1 MCIEP
6 LRKRTIS
13 GKLYTRRDEIIAFI
27 RLSLDWAFD
36 ELLDKA
42 AMRDRRHADYVPSE
56 VLLYHLRQTKTENAN
71 GRFVALYN
79 ILWDR
84 IEAAC
89 PRPKRKSATADIANK
104 PAANSNDQSRETMK

>member
-6 LRKRTIS
+6 LRKRTVS
-13 GKLYTRRDEIIAFI
+13 GKLYTRRDEISAFI
-27 RLSLDWAFD
+27 RLSLDWPFD

-56 VLLYHLRQTKTENAN
+56 VLLYHLRQTKTDNAD

-79 ILWDR
+79 IL
-84 IEAAC
+84 
-89 PRPKRKSATADIANK
+89 PPVPGPTAD
-104 PAANSNDQSRETMK
+104 AAIRMSRIFASPRSAIKQ